1 MRNWK
6 ELLLVLCTG
15 IALFLTVGALDPLEH
30 KKAYCAANLKKL
42 YIYADQYQSDHGA
55 LPPVTIPMKPLWKFW
70 STLLREYSKSS
81 YDFICPADPRAAF
94 MFEKIRSPL
103 YHPQHFRG
111 SCYGMNWFL
120 TDKSAKRKK
129 TTAKLEN
136 LSRPGATVF
145 LGDSKGPY
153 MLPPRFWIYEK
164 AFRHDDETANFIYA
178 DGHVKLQKQTD
189 FGKFEKG
196 KFITDFT
203 KWHWN

>member
-6 ELLLVLCTG
+6 ELALVLGTG
-15 IALFLTVGALDPLEH
+15 LTFLLTVGALDPLEH
-30 KKAYCAANLKKL
+30 KKAYCARNLKQL
-42 YIYADQYQSDHGA
+42 YVYAEMYQNDHGA

-70 STLLREYSKSS
+70 STLLREYSKNR

-103 YHPQHFRG
+103 YHPQQFN
-111 SCYGMNWFL
+111 SACYGMNWFL

-129 TTAKLEN
+129 TTAKLKN
-136 LSRPGATVF
+136 LSRPGETVF

-153 MLPPRFWIYEK
+153 MLPPRFWTYEK
-164 AFRHDDETANFIYA
+164 AFRHENETANFIYA

-189 FGKFEKG
+189 FGKFENG

-203 KWHWN
+203 KWQWN